1 MTGKYCALAAYSQMK
16 SERIKLGAKDGL
28 HGIFYHLDTLLKWKQ
43 GEVFPPLWVE
53 VGPTNLCNQRC
64 FYCYVDHLGRKNLSI
79 SEDLLVKIFQDMGGA
94 GVKCC
99 ELQGTGEP
107 LLNKGVPDAIVAG
120 KKTGMDICLVT
131 NGTLLTGD
139 ILKKIEP
146 CLSFLRVSAL
156 AHDPEFYARLH
167 CCPEEHFHLVVS
179 ALKEAVKI
187 RDKYNLD
194 VVIIATFVVFD
205 FNMPYVLETAR
216 LLKDIGVNVMSVK
229 PSVFLGYNQ
238 NQNWQ
243 RDSFHRRHKEKFD
256 ATKELEDDKFKVF
269 LNEEYLDQFMSGRT
283 PVRNYAICYGVEFE
297 THIDAD
303 AKIYPCQRCWRDERY
318 CLGDLKTKS
327 FGEIWG
333 SREWRNVLNYFYKE
347 ISLDKCKEFCCKQH
361 SINGYLYEMANPTR
375 HANVI

>member
-1 MTGKYCALAAYSQMK
+1 MK

-79 SEDLLVKIFQDMGGA
+79 
-94 GVKCC
+94 
-99 ELQGTGEP
+99 
-107 LLNKGVPDAIVAG
+107 
-120 KKTGMDICLVT
+120 KTGMDICLVT

-238 NQNWQ
+238 NQ
-243 RDSFHRRHKEKFD
+243 
-256 ATKELEDDKFKVF
+256 ELEDDKFKVF